1 MAISVLRKRGG
12 VLVVRLLES
21 NRCSRFVG
29 QINARRLSSA
39 RALGGVIGGYTQ
51 EQRLTMT
58 AASVV
63 NGESLAGINADPNSG
78 CRVIRVFAG
87 PSENVDNQLAHRHC
101 FVNAVG
107 FGVIRF
113 GDHRVQALIVEV
125 NEYGVHALQD
135 AVNGP
140 VVKVQ
145 KAKRPSVAGLPLNV
159 RHMKHLGQVQNV
171 RVEVNPVHTI
181 RHVTRQV
188 REIGVTNVLFN
199 LDILKRKLR
208 NFPIN
213 PFRGPVLIPAVCSH
227 FGLRLVSRTSIS
239 DNSVLETPLPE
250 REPHHHTLTKST
262 ANHYLWDALPRMIAE
277 LDVYVKLG

>member
-1 MAISVLRKRGG
+1 MGTLVDPSRSWPGLFFYAMPLCNFILWVLTRM
-12 VLVVRLLES
+12 LLK
-21 NRCSRFVG
+21 
-29 QINARRLSSA
+29 ALPLDRRLFHSYFA
-39 RALGGVIGGYTQ
+39 AGDTNVGIG
-51 EQRLTMT
+51 
-58 AASVV
+58 
-63 NGESLAGINADPNSG
+63 P
-78 CRVIRVFAG
+78 
-87 PSENVDNQLAHRHC
+87 
-101 FVNAVG
+101 
-107 FGVIRF
+107 
-113 GDHRVQALIVEV
+113 
-125 NEYGVHALQD
+125 
-135 AVNGP
+135 
-140 VVKVQ
+140 
-145 KAKRPSVAGLPLNV
+145 
-159 RHMKHLGQVQNV
+159 
-171 RVEVNPVHTI
+171 
-181 RHVTRQV
+181 TRQV